1 MRLLLL
7 STVCTTLAWICSP
20 APGDEMATTTY
31 TLMLVRNTCDTPP
44 EEEVWD
50 VKRVQFFRRNS
61 SSGKL
66 EEVRWDSIQAS
77 GYHPFDKGSKRTS
90 VFEPERVGAD
100 DDRFWSGRWDRH
112 KRSWISFEF
121 KAPVKEG
128 PLAVDEIRIVQPGK
142 WSASKVNVSVH
153 FTVHGHEF
161 TRDLDP
167 KSDDVQSISVPSGKA
182 VLSLKFSFPERS
194 RLLAVVA
201 NLNDTVRR
209 LHRDLEAKN
218 ANLEAMSRKLAN
230 KAVDMSDAKL
240 LVKANRNLKG
250 IVANLTD
257 AIAKLQR
264 DRIQPLQRQRNV
276 LGSGIAIGA
285 VLAMGHRWLRPRASS
300 PVGPDPVK
308 SKRSRQIYV
317 AATVLGG
324 VGLAHFVRAR
334 RSAVPVVH
342 RRLLKP
348 HRGSF
353 YIAPPYRILV
363 IGIVFS
369 ATIVMFGITVCY
381 IRNAHVTRQNV
392 FT

>member
-112 KRSWISFEF
+112 KRSWIRYLATGPTKRVQSFESILTSFEF

-153 FTVHGHEF
+153 VCCSRSGAIATYSSL
-161 TRDLDP
+161 TRSSSSSLCTATSLP
-167 KSDDVQSISVPSGKA
+167 AIWTPRVMTCNPS
-182 VLSLKFSFPERS
+182 RS
-194 RLLAVVA
+194 RA
-201 NLNDTVRR
+201 
-209 LHRDLEAKN
+209 
-218 ANLEAMSRKLAN
+218 
-230 KAVDMSDAKL
+230 AKL
-240 LVKANRNLKG
+240 CYRYEGGRETNTG
-250 IVANLTD
+250 D
-257 AIAKLQR
+257 
-264 DRIQPLQRQRNV
+264 
-276 LGSGIAIGA
+276 
-285 VLAMGHRWLRPRASS
+285 SS
-300 PVGPDPVK
+300 HW
-308 SKRSRQIYV
+308 YW
-317 AATVLGG
+317 
-324 VGLAHFVRAR
+324 
-334 RSAVPVVH
+334 
-342 RRLLKP
+342 
-348 HRGSF
+348 
-353 YIAPPYRILV
+353 
-363 IGIVFS
+363 
-369 ATIVMFGITVCY
+369 
-381 IRNAHVTRQNV
+381 
-392 FT
+392 